1 MDRKNLEIYISSI
14 SEILL
19 NDALEIKK
27 LSEKDNSE
35 FYEGK
40 RLAYYEVLTT
50 IKNQAKI
57 YDIHIKELE
66 KFNLDRN
73 IA

>member
-1 MDRKNLEIYISSI
+1 MDRKNLEIYISAI

-27 LSEKDNSE
+27 LSEKDTSE